1 MRNRGSRMSPARVL
15 PGAALCSRPA
25 MRRFL
30 PLAAMA
36 LLLAGCLGA
45 PATPSAPP
53 PDATDAPT
61 AVPATGPL
69 RYVALGDSYV
79 IGDELPR
86 QVDRWPNQLVRAL
99 RPGVSLDLVDNLAGP
114 GHGTFE
120 VLDLQMPVL
129 AELDP
134 GIVSLQVG
142 VNDIVI
148 SRLTDEEYRENL
160 VAILDG
166 STAASAATGLGI
178 LDLVPPDRVF
188 LVTTP
193 DFTRAPDPR
202 YDRPDVAD
210 TIARFNDILRE
221 VAAARGVEVV
231 DIAPISDIVDR
242 DPTLVGDDGL
252 HPSAKQYAG
261 WVELIATVVRRLV
274 AGG

>member
-1 MRNRGSRMSPARVL
+1 
-15 PGAALCSRPA
+15 
-25 MRRFL
+25 MRRLL

-36 LLLAGCLGA
+36 LLLAGCIGA
-45 PATPSAPP
+45 PATPSAPVP
-53 PDATDAPT
+53 SPTDEATPT
-61 AVPATGPL
+61 PVAAPL

-99 RPGVSLDLVDNLAGP
+99 RPEVSLDLVDNLAGP
-114 GHGTFE
+114 GHGTYE
-120 VLDLQMPVL
+120 VLEVQLPVL
-129 AELDP
+129 EELDP
-134 GIVSLQVG
+134 GLVSLQVG

-148 SRLTDEEYRENL
+148 SRLSDEEYRANL
-160 VAILDG
+160 ITILDG
-166 STAASAATGLGI
+166 PTVVSSTPRAGI

-193 DFTRAPDPR
+193 DFTLAPDPR
-202 YDRPDVAD
+202 YARPEVAA
-210 TIARFNDILRE
+210 TIARFNDILRD
-221 VAAARGVEVV
+221 VAAERGVDVV

-261 WVELIATVVRRLV
+261 WVELIAPVVRRLV
-274 AGG
+274 AGA

>member
-1 MRNRGSRMSPARVL
+1 
-15 PGAALCSRPA
+15 
-25 MRRFL
+25 MRRLL

-36 LLLAGCLGA
+36 LLLAGCIGA
-45 PATPSAPP
+45 PATPSVPASSF
-53 PDATDAPT
+53 AEAPT
-61 AVPATGPL
+61 RAPEAAPL

-99 RPGVSLDLVDNLAGP
+99 RPEVSLDLVDNLAGP
-114 GHGTFE
+114 GHGTYE
-120 VLDLQMPVL
+120 VLETQIPVL
-129 AELDP
+129 EELDP
-134 GIVSLQVG
+134 GLVSLQVG

-148 SRLTDEEYRENL
+148 SRLTDEEYRANL

-166 STAASAATGLGI
+166 PSAPSSGSHAGI

-188 LVTTP
+188 LLTTP
-193 DFTRAPDPR
+193 DFTLAPDPR
-202 YDRPDVAD
+202 YARPEAAA
-210 TIARFNDILRE
+210 TIARFNDILRA
-221 VAAARGVEVV
+221 VAKERAIEVV

-261 WVELIATVVRRLV
+261 WVELIAPVVRRLV
-274 AGG
+274 ARA